1 MNTYKVIFTIK
12 QAIHPLTETV
22 NAQTV
27 EAAREIVKQMVKD
40 AGYSLT
46 RITAVIQAS

>member
-22 NAQTV
+22 KAETV
-27 EAAREIVKQMVKD
+27 EAARAIVKQMVKD
-40 AGYSLT
+40 AGYTLVH
-46 RITAVIQAS
+46 ITAVVQQ